1 MYPLETQPPESYLLP
16 KKQLNDLE
24 QRNRE
29 AVKVRVKARF
39 MEEGEKSTRYFCS
52 LEKWR
57 QAHQTIQTL
66 TISCTRDILFEMH
79 AFYKA
84 LYIADNMDPQ
94 AQSTFFDTSIPWF
107 PDTDRQSHENL
118 LSPSELETALNKMEN
133 NKNTSGPPSDKNS
146 HEYLIIALIMA
157 R

>member
-1 MYPLETQPPESYLLP
+1 
-16 KKQLNDLE
+16 
-24 QRNRE
+24 
-29 AVKVRVKARF
+29 

-66 TISCTRDILFEMH
+66 TISSTRDILFEMH

-94 AQSTFFDTSIPWF
+94 AQSTFFDTSIPWL
-107 PDTDRQSHENL
+107 PDTDRQSRENP

-133 NKNTSGPPSDKNS
+133 NKNTSGPPLDKNS
-146 HEYLIIALIMA
+146 HKYLIIALIMG